1 MNRQRS
7 DAAKAPHAAGSLGWW
22 LTVTI
27 VTALVAGYAWSHPT
41 TETTDVPA
49 TYTSTYHFSYDGDIP
64 AGSGV
69 YNGDTMRFGDPVY
82 LKVLDRIDVAVDF
95 SFLAASLDI
104 TSDNSQL
111 TTQVLLSS
119 DAGWSRLLVDEHL
132 PFEGTAATA
141 RIGVDFAQAQR
152 VAAELADTTGVTG
165 AVQVAVVVGV
175 TSDLTIAGRIS
186 GGPLRHDVSA
196 ATLVFDL
203 GPDAATVHGFSPL
216 APDEVVQAIEN
227 GSLTGGTSQA
237 DTAAVQSTATTVNQ
251 IVDHDMTVSIGG
263 WNMDIH
269 GLRTVSLV
277 ALAVFMCVLMW
288 GDISLWIARRRGEA
302 AYLEARFG
310 ADIHTVTDV
319 PAGLGAEA
327 VWLGSFESLA
337 AMAENA
343 EAEILHHRGSELD
356 RYFVFDGPRVYAYLA
371 ERAAT
376 IDDVQDTATTAPA
389 GGDHE

>member
-203 GPDAATVHGFSPL
+203 VVTAGVALDADDRRRRPFEPSPDAPRDEPAHARRRCAAVPADLGAAVPPCAGRHPAAAARPDAAPGTNFQMKSGCSLESTGAGSYQKVIGRR
-216 APDEVVQAIEN
+216 PD
-227 GSLTGGTSQA
+227 
-237 DTAAVQSTATTVNQ
+237 DRRQS
-251 IVDHDMTVSIGG
+251 
-263 WNMDIH
+263 
-269 GLRTVSLV
+269 
-277 ALAVFMCVLMW
+277 
-288 GDISLWIARRRGEA
+288 
-302 AYLEARFG
+302 
-310 ADIHTVTDV
+310 
-319 PAGLGAEA
+319 
-327 VWLGSFESLA
+327 
-337 AMAENA
+337 
-343 EAEILHHRGSELD
+343 
-356 RYFVFDGPRVYAYLA
+356 
-371 ERAAT
+371 
-376 IDDVQDTATTAPA
+376 
-389 GGDHE
+389 